1 MNPAAQQDADAK
13 SHGDREERAWH
24 GLDSGKQETNSLEI
38 SYDLCRSGTISNC
51 LGQGLVRGGQAHCLA
66 TKPQKLFRKQARL
79 LLDSRVEGSS
89 LQIMEAE

>member
-1 MNPAAQQDADAK
+1 VNPAAQQDASAK

-51 LGQGLVRGGQAHCLA
+51 LGQGLVRGGQPIVW
-66 TKPQKLFRKQARL
+66 PQNHRNYSVNKR
-79 LLDSRVEGSS
+79 DYYWVRV
-89 LQIMEAE
+89 LKVAVCKIMEAG